1 MGSSRLRWLPVI
13 LLVAACDS
21 GTSATD
27 NLLTVMGNAGSPL
40 SSVRTA
46 NLITTGDPAHLY
58 IGMYA
63 FYISPNADCSSP
75 VLVQSY
81 GSTAADKDFVAN
93 PTLFSGAA
101 DPGAYQCVAVKMSDV
116 IRVVPDSSFGA
127 CVAGTEYPGDI
138 YRAGETDW
146 KDIDLNQIIG
156 SGTDSVPV
164 DDHVTIVMTRD
175 TAAAIARGFSTHQ
188 VIDLASDLIAPG
200 QSTFYWNGQ
209 GSVVDEGGQCGVNPG
224 HPSFQ

>member
-1 MGSSRLRWLPVI
+1 M
-13 LLVAACDS
+13 
-21 GTSATD
+21 
-27 NLLTVMGNAGSPL
+27 
-40 SSVRTA
+40 
-46 NLITTGDPAHLY
+46 
-58 IGMYA
+58 
-63 FYISPNADCSSP
+63 FE
-75 VLVQSY
+75 
-81 GSTAADKDFVAN
+81 
-93 PTLFSGAA
+93 
-101 DPGAYQCVAVKMSDV
+101 AV
-116 IRVVPDSSFGA
+116 GA